1 MKKREKYY
9 YKLLKINNMNNNKEK
24 KDWGALRMLYIRK
37 RHYRYRGY
45 LNRLNNCLAKILRT
59 KGYDAWLET
68 TKTL

>member
-1 MKKREKYY
+1 MD
-9 YKLLKINNMNNNKEK
+9 NNKEK